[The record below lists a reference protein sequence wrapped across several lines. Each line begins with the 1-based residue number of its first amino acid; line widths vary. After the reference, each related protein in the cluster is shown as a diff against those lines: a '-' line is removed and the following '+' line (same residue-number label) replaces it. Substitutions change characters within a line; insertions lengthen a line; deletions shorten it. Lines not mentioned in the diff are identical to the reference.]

1 MTSVQKAIKY
11 LAMAFAIFLT
21 VSIIGGI
28 FTGLAG
34 VSYIFSDHE
43 KDAVVG
49 EMQSYPTDGEI
60 SSLSLNLSAAD
71 LRIKTSD
78 KFSVESNHQYIS
90 VSLNDGKLCIDE
102 TKNVFSPFYNNV
114 TVILYVPENLVFDE
128 VQIETDAGE
137 VKIDTLSADVLKLS
151 LGAGETE
158 IKNLSVNSRADIDGG
173 VGELTIDGGTLRNLE
188 LEMGVG
194 ELTLKSRIEGK
205 CDLDFGIGEANLTI
219 LGSREDYQIELD
231 KGIGEAKLEGK
242 SMKDDSVYGAGVNHI
257 EIDGGIGEMNIR
269 FLENE
274 IQQAA

>member
-34 VSYIFSDHE
+34 LSFIFSDRDE
-43 KDAVVG
+43 VSVDEMGAYPING
-49 EMQSYPTDGEI
+49 EV
-60 SSLSLNLSAAD
+60 SSLSVTLSTAD

-78 KFSVESNHQYIS
+78 KFSVESNHKFIS
-90 VSLNDGKLCIDE
+90 VSLNNGKLCVDE
-102 TKNVFSPFYNNV
+102 TKKAFSPFNNNV
-114 TVILYVPENLVFDE
+114 TVILYVPEGFVFDDAK
-128 VQIETDAGE
+128 IETGAGE
-137 VKIDTLSADVLKLS
+137 MKIDALSSDVLKLS

-158 IKNLSVNSRADIDGG
+158 IKNLTANSRADIDGG
-173 VGELTIDGGTLRNLE
+173 VGELTIDGGTLRNLQ

-194 ELTLKSRIEGK
+194 ELTLKSRIVGK
-205 CDLDFGIGEANLTI
+205 SDLDFGIGEANLTL

-231 KGIGEAKLEGK
+231 KGIGEAKLEGE
-242 SMKDDSVYGAGVNHI
+242 SMKDDSVYGAGENHL
-257 EIDGGIGEMNIR
+257 EIDSGIGEMNIR